1 MDRGSLPAIMEDWPK
16 PGTPVKLVVKTWAGK
31 AEHTGIALPSSG
43 NKLITMKLQNG
54 YNVSFPESYV
64 DSFEVLDEM
73 PTIEE
78 EDEGSEPQDES
89 LPLVHLIHTGG
100 TIASKVDYATGA
112 VTARFDPHELL
123 DAVPELRGIARIR
136 AVKLGNMW
144 SDDLR
149 PRHWNRMLK
158 ATEEAFAEGAV
169 GCVITH
175 GTDTLHLSAAAIS
188 YGWSGQGGRP
198 PGRIVLTGSQRSP
211 DRGSSDAA
219 ENLIASVQ
227 WAAHGPTP
235 SGYRD
240 SSVVIV
246 HASSSDGSCA
256 VLPGCACRKY
266 HSSRRDAFKP
276 INQDVLGHVFIDGNG
291 ARIDYSPEAHDARV
305 EAISPKP
312 FDESIRIAQFIS
324 DPHLHPDQVQG
335 AIDSGFDALLFH
347 GSGLGHLPISNPED
361 DSLENTRLRMML
373 ADHIAQ
379 GGVVVVVTNAIH
391 GPVNM
396 NVYSKG
402 RDQKGMGII
411 GHGSLCPPGSALVKL
426 HHLLSVGGKES
437 VERGWEMDL
446 VGENPTFS
454 RS

>member
-1 MDRGSLPAIMEDWPK
+1 MEDWPK

-31 AEHTGIALPSSG
+31 AEHTGIALPASG
-43 NKLITMKLQNG
+43 KKLITMKLQNG

-73 PTIEE
+73 PVIEE
-78 EDEGSEPQDES
+78 EIVESEPQDES

-211 DRGSSDAA
+211 DRGSSDAT

-227 WAAHGPTP
+227 WAAHGPIP

-240 SSVVIV
+240 S
-246 HASSSDGSCA
+246 
-256 VLPGCACRKY
+256 
-266 HSSRRDAFKP
+266 
-276 INQDVLGHVFIDGNG
+276 
-291 ARIDYSPEAHDARV
+291 
-305 EAISPKP
+305 
-312 FDESIRIAQFIS
+312 
-324 DPHLHPDQVQG
+324 
-335 AIDSGFDALLFH
+335 
-347 GSGLGHLPISNPED
+347 
-361 DSLENTRLRMML
+361 
-373 ADHIAQ
+373 
-379 GGVVVVVTNAIH
+379 
-391 GPVNM
+391 
-396 NVYSKG
+396 
-402 RDQKGMGII
+402 
-411 GHGSLCPPGSALVKL
+411 
-426 HHLLSVGGKES
+426 
-437 VERGWEMDL
+437 
-446 VGENPTFS
+446 
-454 RS
+454 

>member
-1 MDRGSLPAIMEDWPK
+1 MGRVSLPAIMEGWPK
-16 PGTPVKLVVKTWAGK
+16 PGTPVRLVVKTWAGK
-31 AEHTGIALPSSG
+31 AEHNGIALPGSG
-43 NKLITMKLQNG
+43 KNLITMKLQNG

-73 PTIEE
+73 PVIEE
-78 EDEGSEPQDES
+78 EIVESEPQDGT

-123 DAVPELRGIARIR
+123 DAVPELREIARIR

-211 DRGSSDAA
+211 DRGSSDAT

-227 WAAHGPTP
+227 WAAHGPIP

-240 SSVVIV
+240 ASVVIV

-276 INQDVLGHVFIDGNG
+276 INQDALGHVFIDGNEV
-291 ARIDYSPEAHDARV
+291 RIDYSPEAHDARI

-335 AIDSGFDALLFH
+335 AIDADFDALLFH
-347 GSGLGHLPISNPED
+347 GTGLGHLPISNPED
-361 DSLENTRLRMML
+361 DSLENTRLRVML
-373 ADHIAQ
+373 EDHIAK
-379 GGVVVVVTNAIH
+379 GGVVVMVTNAIH

-402 RDQKGMGII
+402 RDQQDIGII

-437 VERGWEMDL
+437 VESGWEMDL